1 MSKRVVIIGA
11 GIGGLTTA
19 ALLAQDGYDVVVLEK
34 ADQVGGR
41 AGQKKIDG
49 FTFDTGPSWYLM
61 PKVFERTF
69 QLLGSSVERELELI
83 KLTPAYKV
91 FFENDDPITITGN
104 SSTDMATFEAIE
116 PGAGDALKRYI
127 DEGNDIYELSLR
139 HFLYTN
145 FTRLHELMR
154 PDILSRGLRMIRLA
168 LTPVHRHVAKYVRDQ
183 RLQQILEYPMVFLG
197 SSPFSAPA
205 IYSLMSALDFKEG
218 VFYPK
223 GGLYTIIE
231 RIEKRATMAGVELR
245 LGSEVI
251 AIHSQNGKA
260 AEVELKDGSR
270 IRADIVVSN
279 GDIHHTEMSLLAPGD
294 RSYPQTYWEKTEPGV
309 SALLMYI
316 GYKGSLPIL
325 EHHNLLFVNEW
336 EQNFTAIYSEKTMP
350 SPASIYVCKPSAS
363 DNVAPLGHENL
374 FVLVPIPTGMNLT
387 NKEQSAYADSYL
399 EQIAGMLQ
407 QPDLKKNIVHK
418 SLFGPNDFKT
428 RFYSYQASALG
439 SSHLLRQSALFR
451 TPNKSKKLSNLF
463 YVGGNTVPGVGLPM
477 CLIGAELVYERITGK
492 KPEVRT

>member
-1 MSKRVVIIGA
+1 MVIIGA

-19 ALLAQDGYDVVVLEK
+19 ALLAQDGYEVMVLEK

-69 QLLGSSVERELELI
+69 KLLGSSVEQELELV

-91 FFENDDPITITGN
+91 FFEHDEPITISGDEA
-104 SSTDMATFEAIE
+104 TDTATFEAIE
-116 PGAGDALKRYI
+116 PGAGAALKRYI
-127 DEGNDIYELSLR
+127 DEGNDIYQLSLR
-139 HFLYTN
+139 YFLYTN
-145 FTRLHELMR
+145 FTRPCELLR
-154 PDILSRGLRMIRLA
+154 PDILRRGLRMLRLA
-168 LTPVHRHVAKYVRDQ
+168 FTPVHRHVTKYVNDR

-231 RIEKRATMAGVELR
+231 RIERLAIKTGVDIE
-245 LGSEVI
+245 LGSEAVR
-251 AIHSQNGKA
+251 IHTSKGFAK
-260 AEVELKDGSR
+260 EVELSDGRR
-270 IRADIVVSN
+270 ILADIVVSN
-279 GDIHHTEMSLLAPGD
+279 GDIHHTETSLLPPSD
-294 RSYPQTYWEKTEPGV
+294 QSYPELYWNKTEPGV

-316 GYKGSLPIL
+316 GYRGRLPML
-325 EHHNLLFVNEW
+325 EHHNLLFVDEW
-336 EQNFTAIYSEKTMP
+336 KQNFEAIYDNKTLP
-350 SPASIYVCKPSAS
+350 SPASVYICKPSAS
-363 DNVAPLGHENL
+363 DDVAPQGHENL
-374 FVLVPIPTGMNLT
+374 FVLVPIPTGVHLT
-387 NKEQSAYADSYL
+387 SQEQSAYADSYL
-399 EQIAGMLQ
+399 EQIATMID
-407 QPDLKKNIVHK
+407 QPDLMKNIVHR

-439 SSHLLRQSALFR
+439 SSHLLKQSALFR
-451 TPNKSKKLSNLF
+451 TPNKSKKLSNLY

-477 CLIGAELVYERITGK
+477 CLIGAELVYERITGH
-492 KPEVRT
+492 KPKARS